1 MDKFMEELKTVN
13 DPAIKKVA
21 QYLLSRD
28 DIQSNLAK
36 ENKSLKEMWG
46 YIRSKAQK
54 HAKDNCACINDET
67 VYGWAVHYYDEDD
80 IKIEQIKN
88 SAVKSGKDKANVNIK
103 QEVSSATNTKKDT
116 IKKVKQKINDNQLSF
131 DDLLGI

>member
-1 MDKFMEELKTVN
+1 MDKFMEELKTIN

-36 ENKSLKEMWG
+36 EKKSLKEMWE

-54 HAKDNCACINDET
+54 QANGNCACISDET